1 MKLAFQ
7 GELGAFSHLAA
18 TEFFPKSEI
27 KTCQT
32 FEECFRLATE
42 NSEYKII
49 IPIENSLAGRVA
61 DIHYLIPKYKLQIY
75 AEYFHSV
82 IHNLVA
88 LKGAKLENI
97 KTVRSHS
104 QAIGQCQNIINK
116 NNLKPIIS
124 ADTAGSAKY
133 VSEKKDK
140 TESALASSL
149 AAEIYDLEIIAGH
162 VEGDPENVTRFLIM
176 GKEIHH
182 PERKDK
188 KYITSC
194 IFRVKSKPAALY
206 KCLGGFATNNVN
218 LCKLESF
225 SAKNSFEQVNFFIDI
240 EGHIEEPMVQKSL
253 EELGFH
259 TESLD
264 ILGVYEADKFRFKK

>member
-75 AEYFHSV
+75 AEYFHPV
-82 IHNLVA
+82 RHNLMG

-104 QAIGQCQNIINK
+104 QAIGQCQNIISK
-116 NNLKPIIS
+116 NNLIPIIS

-133 VSEKKDK
+133 VSEKKWK
-140 TESALASSL
+140 TFQV
-149 AAEIYDLEIIAGH
+149 D
-162 VEGDPENVTRFLIM
+162 
-176 GKEIHH
+176 
-182 PERKDK
+182 
-188 KYITSC
+188 ITSSDLNEFW
-194 IFRVKSKPAALY
+194 I
-206 KCLGGFATNNVN
+206 G
-218 LCKLESF
+218 
-225 SAKNSFEQVNFFIDI
+225 
-240 EGHIEEPMVQKSL
+240 QKIL
-253 EELGFH
+253 KA
-259 TESLD
+259 ESLLLNLSTTLTGLRP
-264 ILGVYEADKFRFKK
+264 I